1 MGEGEGG
8 GEEGVELVFPEG
20 GGEGVGEGVVEGG
33 GAGHL
38 AFPLAEP
45 GHRVNPSPGHPV
57 TWSQGRRGS
66 APGSGRAAR
75 QTAGR
80 GRPGAQ
86 GDVAGYGVITSLQ
99 TQNSEQLPA
108 RVK

>member
-45 GHRVNPSPGHPV
+45 CRRVEEV
-57 TWSQGRRGS
+57 AR
-66 APGSGRAAR
+66 RAAEGPLGR
-75 QTAGR
+75 QLAG
-80 GRPGAQ
+80 
-86 GDVAGYGVITSLQ
+86 GDLSADPEL
-99 TQNSEQLPA
+99 
-108 RVK
+108 